1 MEHQGRAAPSQGW
14 DPAGLQRAQCE
25 SLDGREV
32 HWGVTPVQ
40 FSRNPPSEVLGE
52 LILRAVPKLTQATHR
67 GAREAMQ
74 GRVLHRLLSPMK
86 PPEGSVPEN
95 AIYGCLP
102 AASLPWSYTKGTRWG
117 KLAGGPLAAG
127 HQCYWKEPHTLQE
140 ARKVGTRE
148 PGRYL
153 FPLWVSLA
161 PSADKSK
168 IGPDGKERYL

>member
-1 MEHQGRAAPSQGW
+1 MEHQGRAARSQGW

-67 GAREAMQ
+67 GAREGMQ

-102 AASLPWSYTKGTRWG
+102 AASLPWSYTKGRRWG
-117 KLAGGPLAAG
+117 KIAGGGTCCWSPMLL
-127 HQCYWKEPHTLQE
+127 KRSTHTSGGSE
-140 ARKVGTRE
+140 GRHTRTRKI
-148 PGRYL
+148 P
-153 FPLWVSLA
+153 FPSQSL
-161 PSADKSK
+161 SSTLC
-168 IGPDGKERYL
+168 R